1 MTQVREQAETQAAVP
16 AEVMPRAAMPVG
28 AEINGAGAANGAGGP
43 AALPGSRVVASPMG
57 VFARPQASRGWK
69 SMSSS
74 APDKSVAH
82 PVSGNSVHADNN
94 LVSKNVREF
103 WTSRQRQGHSLHEI
117 SYRACFKPQLP
128 EYFISRFTE
137 PGDLVA
143 DPFLGRGTTPLQAHL
158 MGRRA
163 AGSDINPLC
172 VMLARPRFAPPLLDA
187 AKERLCKVLALAS
200 DFAVDT
206 SPPESDETS
215 GASPTQDDLLHF
227 YHPETLSCLLALR
240 YWFINREQQGSF
252 DGADDWLRMVCLNR
266 LSGHSP
272 GFFSVRTM
280 PPNQA
285 VSAESQRRI
294 NESNGLKPEPKD
306 VVGIVMKKSRSLLRS
321 GFSGPHQL
329 PLEESLPPP
338 MLRTTSASN
347 LSYLDDFSTDLIVT
361 SPPFLN
367 IVDYR
372 KDNWLRCWFA
382 GINADELKISGYS
395 SVADWRS
402 FIRDAFV
409 EMCRVV
415 RDGGHIAFE
424 VGEVRNGEVQLED
437 EVLLAVESLPLE
449 LDSVLINQQE
459 FTKTSNLWGVRNNK
473 SGTNTNRIV
482 LFRRAD

>member
-1 MTQVREQAETQAAVP
+1 
-16 AEVMPRAAMPVG
+16 
-28 AEINGAGAANGAGGP
+28 
-43 AALPGSRVVASPMG
+43 
-57 VFARPQASRGWK
+57 
-69 SMSSS
+69 MSSS
-74 APDKSVAH
+74 APPKAAARTPSGRVAGSSRRSVTKS
-82 PVSGNSVHADNN
+82 
-94 LVSKNVREF
+94 VREF

-172 VMLARPRFAPPLLDA
+172 VMLARPRFAPPPLAEVKSRLLEVLEEQNPETTQSPGSA
-187 AKERLCKVLALAS
+187 ADSAAGA
-200 DFAVDT
+200 AVSKND
-206 SPPESDETS
+206 ES
-215 GASPTQDDLLHF
+215 AVTQDDLLLF
-227 YHPETLSCLLALR
+227 YHPETLSQLNKLR
-240 YWFINREQQGSF
+240 QWFLHREQAGSF
-252 DGADDWLRMVCLNR
+252 DGTDDWLRMICLNR
-266 LSGHSP
+266 LSGHSS

-294 NESNGLKPEPKD
+294 NESNGLQPEPKD
-306 VVGIVMKKSRSLLRS
+306 VVEIVMKKSRSLLRS
-321 GFSGPHQL
+321 GYTGQPQL
-329 PLEESLPPP
+329 PMEEPLPAP
-338 MLRTTSASN
+338 MLRTSSASD

-382 GINADELKISGYS
+382 GINADELNISGHS
-395 SVADWRS
+395 SVSEWRA

-437 EVLLAVESLPLE
+437 EVLLAVGGLPLE

-473 SGTNTNRIV
+473 GGTNTNRIV
-482 LFRRAD
+482 LLRRAD

>member
-1 MTQVREQAETQAAVP
+1 
-16 AEVMPRAAMPVG
+16 
-28 AEINGAGAANGAGGP
+28 
-43 AALPGSRVVASPMG
+43 
-57 VFARPQASRGWK
+57 
-69 SMSSS
+69 MSSS
-74 APDKSVAH
+74 APAVARAPADLVAGNRSR
-82 PVSGNSVHADNN
+82 PVT
-94 LVSKNVREF
+94 KNIREF

-158 MGRRA
+158 MRRRA

-172 VMLARPRFAPPLLDA
+172 VMLARPRFAPPPLA
-187 AKERLCKVLALAS
+187 EVKERLLEVLEGQNLETAQSFRNVA
-200 DFAVDT
+200 DT
-206 SPPESDETS
+206 AEGAPLSNNDET
-215 GASPTQDDLLHF
+215 AVPQDDLLLF
-227 YHPETLSCLLALR
+227 YHPETLSKLIKLR
-240 YWFINREQQGSF
+240 QWFLQREQAGGF
-252 DGADDWLRMVCLNR
+252 DDIDDWLRMICLNR
-266 LSGHSP
+266 LSGHSS

-306 VVGIVMKKSRSLLRS
+306 VVEIVMKKSRSLLRS
-321 GFSGPHQL
+321 GYAGSHQL
-329 PLEESLPPP
+329 PIEEPLPAP
-338 MLRTTSASN
+338 MLQTTSASD
-347 LSYLDDFSTDLIVT
+347 LSYLESSSTDLIVT

-382 GINADELKISGYS
+382 GINADELNISGYS
-395 SVADWRS
+395 SVAEWRS

-415 RDGGHIAFE
+415 KNGGHIAFE

-437 EVLLAVESLPLE
+437 EVLLAVEGLPLV

-459 FTKTSNLWGVRNNK
+459 FTKTSNLWGVSNNK
-473 SGTNTNRIV
+473 GGTNTNRIV
-482 LFRRAD
+482 LLRRSD

>member
-1 MTQVREQAETQAAVP
+1 M
-16 AEVMPRAAMPVG
+16 
-28 AEINGAGAANGAGGP
+28 N
-43 AALPGSRVVASPMG
+43 
-57 VFARPQASRGWK
+57 
-69 SMSSS
+69 SS
-74 APDKSVAH
+74 APTKLSPRPALGFSH
-82 PVSGNSVHADNN
+82 ASRPVPKT
-94 LVSKNVREF
+94 VSEF

-128 EYFISRFTE
+128 EYFISRLTNS
-137 PGDLVA
+137 GDLVA

-172 VMLARPRFAPPLLDA
+172 IMLTRPRFAPPPLDA
-187 AKERLCKVLALAS
+187 VKERLHEILGMEPREQS
-200 DFAVDT
+200 PSSTVDST
-206 SPPESDETS
+206 VAGVSDE
-215 GASPTQDDLLHF
+215 GASPDRDNLLAF
-227 YHPETLSCLLALR
+227 YHPETLTYLLMLR
-240 YWFINREQQGSF
+240 EWFISRDQQGSF
-252 DGADDWLRMVCLNR
+252 DGIDDWLRMICLNR

-294 NESNGLKPEPKD
+294 NESNGLQPEPKD
-306 VVGIVMKKSRSLLRS
+306 VVEIVMKKSRSLLRS
-321 GFSGPHQL
+321 GYSGAHRL
-329 PLEESLPPP
+329 PFEESLPAPI
-338 MLRTTSASN
+338 LRTTSASDLN
-347 LSYLDDFSTDLIVT
+347 YLGDSSTDLIVT

-382 GINADELKISGYS
+382 GINADELNVSGHS
-395 SVADWRS
+395 SVTEWCS

-415 RDGGHIAFE
+415 KDGGYIAFE
-424 VGEVRNGEVQLED
+424 VGEVRKGEVQLED
-437 EVLLAVESLPLE
+437 EVLRAVEDLPLV

-459 FTKTSNLWGVRNNK
+459 FTKTSNLWGIRNNRG
-473 SGTNTNRIV
+473 GTNTNRVV

>member
-1 MTQVREQAETQAAVP
+1 MSHSTPAKAVARPP
-16 AEVMPRAAMPVG
+16 AGR
-28 AEINGAGAANGAGGP
+28 
-43 AALPGSRVVASPMG
+43 VASN
-57 VFARPQASRGWK
+57 RSRG
-69 SMSSS
+69 
-74 APDKSVAH
+74 
-82 PVSGNSVHADNN
+82 
-94 LVSKNVREF
+94 VSKNVQEF

-172 VMLARPRFAPPLLDA
+172 VMLARPRFAPPPLAEVKKRLL
-187 AKERLCKVLALAS
+187 EVL
-200 DFAVDT
+200 DGQN
-206 SPPESDETS
+206 PETAQSLV
-215 GASPTQDDLLHF
+215 TQDDLLLF
-227 YHPETLSCLLALR
+227 YHPETLSQLIKLR
-240 YWFINREQQGSF
+240 QWFLQREQAGSF
-252 DGADDWLRMVCLNR
+252 DDIDDWLRMVCLNR

-294 NESNGLKPEPKD
+294 NESNGLQPEPKD
-306 VVGIVMKKSRSLLRS
+306 VVEIVMKKSRSLLRS
-321 GFSGPHQL
+321 GFYQL

-338 MLRTTSASN
+338 MLRTTSASD
-347 LSYLDDFSTDLIVT
+347 LGYLDDFSTDLIVT

-382 GINADELKISGYS
+382 GINADELNISGYS
-395 SVADWRS
+395 SVAEWRS

-415 RDGGHIAFE
+415 KDGGHIAFE
-424 VGEVRNGEVQLED
+424 VGEVRNGAVQLED
-437 EVLLAVESLPLE
+437 EVLLAVEGLPLV
-449 LDSVLINQQE
+449 LDSMLINQQE
-459 FTKTSNLWGVRNNK
+459 FTKTSNLWGIRNNK
-473 SGTNTNRIV
+473 GGTNTNRIV
-482 LFRRAD
+482 LLRRSD

>member
-1 MTQVREQAETQAAVP
+1 
-16 AEVMPRAAMPVG
+16 
-28 AEINGAGAANGAGGP
+28 
-43 AALPGSRVVASPMG
+43 
-57 VFARPQASRGWK
+57 
-69 SMSSS
+69 MSSS
-74 APDKSVAH
+74 APAKAIARAPAGRVA
-82 PVSGNSVHADNN
+82 GNRSRR
-94 LVSKNVREF
+94 VSKNVQEF

-172 VMLARPRFAPPLLDA
+172 VMLARPRFAPPPLEA
-187 AKERLCKVLALAS
+187 VKERLRKALALAS

-206 SPPESDETS
+206 SSRASDETS
-215 GASPTQDDLLHF
+215 GVSPAQDDLLHF

-240 YWFINREQQGSF
+240 HWFINREQQGSF
-252 DGADDWLRMVCLNR
+252 DGTDDWLRMVCLNR

-294 NESNGLKPEPKD
+294 NESNGLQPEPKD
-306 VVGIVMKKSRSLLRS
+306 VVEIVMKKSRSLLRS
-321 GFSGPHQL
+321 GYTGQSQL
-329 PLEESLPPP
+329 PIEEPLPSPI
-338 MLRTTSASN
+338 LQTTSASDLN
-347 LSYLDDFSTDLIVT
+347 YLDDFSTDLIVT

-382 GINADELKISGYS
+382 GINADELTISGHS
-395 SVADWRS
+395 SVAEWSS
-402 FIRDAFV
+402 FIRDAFL

-437 EVLLAVESLPLE
+437 EVLLAVEGLPLV

-473 SGTNTNRIV
+473 GGTNTNRIV
-482 LFRRAD
+482 LLRRAD

>member
-1 MTQVREQAETQAAVP
+1 MSSLVP
-16 AEVMPRAAMPVG
+16 AKAVART
-28 AEINGAGAANGAGGP
+28 P
-43 AALPGSRVVASPMG
+43 ASRVA
-57 VFARPQASRGWK
+57 
-69 SMSSS
+69 
-74 APDKSVAH
+74 
-82 PVSGNSVHADNN
+82 GNRSH

-128 EYFISRFTE
+128 EYFIGRFTE

-172 VMLARPRFAPPLLDA
+172 VMLARPRFAPPPLDA
-187 AKERLCKVLALAS
+187 VKERLCKALALAS
-200 DFAVDT
+200 DVAVDT
-206 SPPESDETS
+206 SSPKSGETS

-227 YHPETLSCLLALR
+227 YHPETLFCLLALR
-240 YWFINREQQGSF
+240 HWFINREQQGSF
-252 DGADDWLRMVCLNR
+252 DGIDDWLRMVCLNR

-294 NESNGLKPEPKD
+294 NESNGLQPEPKD
-306 VVGIVMKKSRSLLRS
+306 VVEIVMKKSRSLLRS
-321 GFSGPHQL
+321 GYTGQPQL
-329 PLEESLPPP
+329 PIEEPLPSPI
-338 MLRTTSASN
+338 LQTTSADN
-347 LSYLDDFSTDLIVT
+347 LYYLESSSADLIVT

-382 GINADELKISGYS
+382 GINADELNISGHS
-395 SVADWRS
+395 SVAEWSS
-402 FIRDAFV
+402 FIRDAFL

-415 RDGGHIAFE
+415 KNGGHIAFE

-437 EVLLAVESLPLE
+437 EVLLAVEGLPLV

-459 FTKTSNLWGVRNNK
+459 FTKTSNLWGVCNNK
-473 SGTNTNRIV
+473 GGTNTNRIV
-482 LFRRAD
+482 LLRRSD

>member
-1 MTQVREQAETQAAVP
+1 
-16 AEVMPRAAMPVG
+16 
-28 AEINGAGAANGAGGP
+28 
-43 AALPGSRVVASPMG
+43 
-57 VFARPQASRGWK
+57 
-69 SMSSS
+69 MSSP
-74 APDKSVAH
+74 APPKAAARTPSGRVAG
-82 PVSGNSVHADNN
+82 SSRRS
-94 LVSKNVREF
+94 VSKNVREF

-172 VMLARPRFAPPLLDA
+172 VMLARPRFAPPPLAEVKSRLLEVLEEQNPETVQSPLNVADSA
-187 AKERLCKVLALAS
+187 AGA
-200 DFAVDT
+200 AVSKND
-206 SPPESDETS
+206 ES
-215 GASPTQDDLLHF
+215 AVTQSDLLLF
-227 YHPETLSCLLALR
+227 YHPETLSQLNKLR
-240 YWFINREQQGSF
+240 QWFLHREQVGSF
-252 DGADDWLRMVCLNR
+252 DGIDDWLRMVCLNR
-266 LSGHSP
+266 LSGHSS

-294 NESNGLKPEPKD
+294 NESNGLQPEPKD

-321 GFSGPHQL
+321 GYTGQPQL
-329 PLEESLPPP
+329 QMEEPLPAP
-338 MLRTTSASN
+338 MLRTSSASD

-382 GINADELKISGYS
+382 GINADELNISGYS
-395 SVADWRS
+395 SVAEWRS

-437 EVLLAVESLPLE
+437 EVLLAVEGLPLE

-473 SGTNTNRIV
+473 GGTNTNRIV
-482 LFRRAD
+482 LLRRAD

>member
-1 MTQVREQAETQAAVP
+1 
-16 AEVMPRAAMPVG
+16 
-28 AEINGAGAANGAGGP
+28 
-43 AALPGSRVVASPMG
+43 
-57 VFARPQASRGWK
+57 
-69 SMSSS
+69 MSSS
-74 APDKSVAH
+74 APAKTVARTPAGRVAGNRSR
-82 PVSGNSVHADNN
+82 PVS
-94 LVSKNVREF
+94 KKVREF

-172 VMLARPRFAPPLLDA
+172 VMLARPRFAPPPLAEVKSRMLDVLDGQNPETAQLLRNVADTA
-187 AKERLCKVLALAS
+187 AGAPLSK
-200 DFAVDT
+200 T
-206 SPPESDETS
+206 GETS
-215 GASPTQDDLLHF
+215 VTKDDLLLF
-227 YHPETLSCLLALR
+227 YHPETLSQLIKLR
-240 YWFINREQQGSF
+240 EWFLHREQAGSF
-252 DGADDWLRMVCLNR
+252 DDIDDWLRMVCLNR
-266 LSGHSP
+266 LSGHSS

-294 NESNGLKPEPKD
+294 NESNGLQPEPKD
-306 VVGIVMKKSRSLLRS
+306 VVEIVMKKSRSLLRS
-321 GFSGPHQL
+321 GYAEQPQL
-329 PLEESLPPP
+329 PIEEPLPAP
-338 MLRTTSASN
+338 LLHTTSASD

-382 GINADELKISGYS
+382 GINADELNISGYS

-415 RDGGHIAFE
+415 KNGGHIAFE

-437 EVLLAVESLPLE
+437 EVLLAVKSLPLV

-473 SGTNTNRIV
+473 GGTNTNRIV
-482 LFRRAD
+482 LLRRAD

>member
-1 MTQVREQAETQAAVP
+1 MSSPAPPKAAARTPSGRV
-16 AEVMPRAAMPVG
+16 
-28 AEINGAGAANGAGGP
+28 AGGR
-43 AALPGSRVVASPMG
+43 SRSVT
-57 VFARPQASRGWK
+57 K
-69 SMSSS
+69 S
-74 APDKSVAH
+74 
-82 PVSGNSVHADNN
+82 
-94 LVSKNVREF
+94 VREF

-172 VMLARPRFAPPLLDA
+172 VMLARPRFAPPPLAEVKSRLLEVLEEQNPETAQSPLNVADSAGGA
-187 AKERLCKVLALAS
+187 AVSKNDES
-200 DFAVDT
+200 AV
-206 SPPESDETS
+206 
-215 GASPTQDDLLHF
+215 TQDDLLLF
-227 YHPETLSCLLALR
+227 YHPETLSQLNKLR
-240 YWFINREQQGSF
+240 QWFLHREQAGSF
-252 DGADDWLRMVCLNR
+252 DDIDDWLRMICLNR
-266 LSGHSP
+266 LSGHSS

-294 NESNGLKPEPKD
+294 NESNGLQPEPKD

-321 GFSGPHQL
+321 GYTGQPQL
-329 PLEESLPPP
+329 PMEEPLPAP
-338 MLRTTSASN
+338 MLHTSSASD

-382 GINADELKISGYS
+382 GINADELNISGYS
-395 SVADWRS
+395 SVSEWRA

-437 EVLLAVESLPLE
+437 EVLLAVEGLPLE

-473 SGTNTNRIV
+473 GGTNTNRIV
-482 LFRRAD
+482 LLRRAD